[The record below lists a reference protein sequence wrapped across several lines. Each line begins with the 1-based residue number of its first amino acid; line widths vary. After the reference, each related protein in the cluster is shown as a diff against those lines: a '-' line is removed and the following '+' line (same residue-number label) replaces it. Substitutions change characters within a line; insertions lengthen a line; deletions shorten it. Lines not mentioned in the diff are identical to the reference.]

1 MGDGEKQRE
10 NAGVLRSNCRDKW
23 GLSFSV
29 VEKTGRAKTGAV
41 VVEKNGTNFGYL

>member
-23 GLSFSV
+23 DLSFSV
-29 VEKTGRAKTGAV
+29 VEKTGRAKMRVVIVETTGMDSC
-41 VVEKNGTNFGYL
+41 